1 MLNQKFLK
9 IFLILIFVF
18 KLSACFSQS
27 KFQKNQQYIA
37 EYRQKIKEYNCKN
50 IDGELNY
57 VNKNLDSLKIQFE
70 NSKADRFFEFILT
83 LGLVESS
90 AKRAQNRI
98 ELFEQKKSFLIQLQQ
113 NKKCI

>member
-1 MLNQKFLK
+1 MVL
-9 IFLILIFVF
+9 
-18 KLSACFSQS
+18 
-27 KFQKNQQYIA
+27 
-37 EYRQKIKEYNCKN
+37 
-50 IDGELNY
+50 
-57 VNKNLDSLKIQFE
+57 LKIQFE
-70 NSKADRFFEFILT
+70 NSKADRFFEFVLT